1 MLLYI
6 PKNDMKLLTNFLDE
20 KLKKNHDSKIAKIFL
35 HLKKSFKDEDFTKLE
50 LSYGDLTHILDYYE
64 DNFDMETDKETRPT
78 YYKLMNT
85 WAEGAFK

>member
-6 PKNDMKLLTNFLDE
+6 PKNDMNILTNFLDK

-35 HLKKSFKDEDFTKLE
+35 FLKKSFKNEDFTKLE

-64 DNFDMETDKETRPT
+64 DNYDKETDKETRPT
-78 YYKLMNT
+78 YYRLMNT